1 MRGAVSEIHRLVRGR
16 IVVVES
22 VLPNGLTVS
31 LPSRPSVLTVRFS
44 LAPLRSRF
52 DPANTYEF
60 TLHQETI
67 GVIFEPC
74 RLGVCGFAGLRV

>member
-44 LAPLRSRF
+44 LAPQNVTEVREGPLR
-52 DPANTYEF
+52 
-60 TLHQETI
+60 LI
-67 GVIFEPC
+67 GNQP
-74 RLGVCGFAGLRV
+74 